1 MNNRSFSDRPLVQLT
16 LVRIREFLREP
27 EAVFWAVF
35 FPVLLTTGLALAFPS
50 QPDPVLKIAA
60 TPSLVA
66 ALRTERSLD
75 VTELEPDAA
84 REALRIGRVVLAA
97 EPREGGGV
105 VFSFDDTNPD
115 GRAARA
121 LADRAL
127 QRAAG

>member
-1 MNNRSFSDRPLVQLT
+1 MTSRSFVDRPLVQLT

-50 QPDPVLKIAA
+50 RPDPVLKIAA
-60 TPSLVA
+60 APSLAA
-66 ALRTERSLD
+66 ALRTEPSLD
-75 VTELEPDAA
+75 VTELAPEAA

-97 EPREGGGV
+97 EPAEAGGV
-105 VFSFDDTNPD
+105 LFRFDDTNPE

-121 LADRAL
+121 LAD
-127 QRAAG
+127 